1 METPDQKAI
10 ARLQE
15 LLETSDFAQLS
26 TEDQLWVKDHFG
38 EATYD
43 ELKTMIHSSRKIFA
57 RESEVLKAI
66 PGIREQLVS
75 RFHQVHG
82 HKQPVKTGALYNFL
96 QYKIRL
102 AVALPAAIVLIL
114 IAFAFLL
121 RMNQSGKVEVRTVTI
136 TDTVYVE
143 RLKEDAIASDSND
156 YTTIKE
162 RNPHKIK
169 PVELAEQS
177 LPDEIQGQIRN
188 LGLLTDISRQ
198 SKRGSSARDDS
209 TLLKL
214 LVTVN

>member
-10 ARLQE
+10 IRLQE

-43 ELKTMIHSSRKIFA
+43 ELKTMIHSSREIFA
-57 RESEVLKAI
+57 QESELLKAI
-66 PGIREQLVS
+66 PGIREQLLN
-75 RFHQVHG
+75 RFQQVQDS
-82 HKQPVKTGALYNFL
+82 KQPVKTGALYNFL

-102 AVALPAAIVLIL
+102 VVALPAAVGLIL

-121 RMNQSGKVEVRTVTI
+121 KMNQSGKVEVRTVTI
-136 TDTVYVE
+136 TDTVYIE
-143 RLKEDAIASDSND
+143 RLKQDVIAFDRND
-156 YTTIKE
+156 NSTIKE
-162 RNPHKIK
+162 RNPLKMK

-177 LPDEIQGQIRN
+177 LPDELQGQIRN

-214 LVTVN
+214 MVTVN